1 MAEITRH
8 SRYFPLGFGR
18 YVSFAVTSGPP
29 IIWRPRIAL
38 DRAES
43 VVGERRR
50 RARVLCI
57 GIGWWIFYAGII
69 VEEAARDD

>member
-1 MAEITRH
+1 MAETTRH

-29 IIWRPRIAL
+29 IIWRPRVAL

-43 VVGERRR
+43 DTGAVHRA
-50 RARVLCI
+50 ARVLCI
-57 GIGWWIFYAGII
+57 GIGWWIFYVGAITESGGT
-69 VEEAARDD
+69 R